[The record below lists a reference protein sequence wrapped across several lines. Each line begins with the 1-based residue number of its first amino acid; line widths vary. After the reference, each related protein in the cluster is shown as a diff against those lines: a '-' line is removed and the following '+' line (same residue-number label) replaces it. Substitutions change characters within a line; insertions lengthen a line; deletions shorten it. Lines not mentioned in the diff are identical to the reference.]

1 MTIGVAL
8 IACVILLIENMYYKN
23 KSPPSSGKVSPISV
37 KVSKQFKAI
46 KKYTSTAAP
55 LLKNIF

>member
-37 KVSKQFKAI
+37 KVSK
-46 KKYTSTAAP
+46 
-55 LLKNIF
+55 